1 MLIKHQIFPFKKKLN
16 VSVLCHLFLYIL
28 TIVFHFWL
36 ISWNLWQSLLIVNVT
51 LGTCKI
57 VYIAIV
63 KRKWNF
69 ELTKI
74 LTENDTDY
82 FFKNNVTIQYL
93 CGLDHITLSQG
104 LFLWT
109 DIHQCCSYNNVFVY
123 DAYINGTN
131 IGSIHIIGKCT
142 WYFYL

>member
-1 MLIKHQIFPFKKKLN
+1 MSSVFIYLN
-16 VSVLCHLFLYIL
+16 NSFSFLVNFVEPL
-28 TIVFHFWL
+28 TIPVDSKCY
-36 ISWNLWQSLLIVNVT
+36 SWNLQ
-51 LGTCKI
+51 I